1 MSIATQRA
9 SAARAYAW
17 HRANPAASPAG
28 RTVFLAVAGA
38 AVACLFPL
46 IGCRSQSRTETAVTL
61 EQPRVM
67 NGVIVEPND
76 PAKLD
81 GLAEAIDAID
91 LPTSP
96 QTPPPVTETTKPEDA
111 SPAKVTM
118 TEAVDMTARRPLP
131 PESMTTLPL
140 PKLSRIE
147 LNEIVEHM
155 VLGFESSHGYVAAS
169 PALADAMPIAP
180 PGILG
185 DRILAKPAENGT
197 HVLRFGYRCFVSQ
210 PPEFWAVGVIVGPD
224 GALSANPDLS
234 QVEARMTQIMA
245 TLQEM
250 RTGLTVRELETRLIQ
265 LSYVD
270 ATTAINMLKGFGVTT
285 LNQPTEVPAV
295 IEFDKLPYV
304 VRIEDPKKEY
314 TGLVGSKEATSSSK
328 LSMAPGGASELM
340 DNAIASPMTQIMVL
354 FHPAYPEQFSEVRR
368 ILDSFVDRPAR
379 QIFIE
384 AMVLE
389 ISEEGLKELGV
400 EWALNE
406 SPLSINAGSLNAGA
420 ADETLRL
427 STPDT
432 SMLNEI
438 FEGSEF
444 QWNWEATIRA
454 LIRTGKAEILSR
466 PSVLTLDNRQST
478 IRVGQ
483 DIPIASSFEG
493 FGSYSTKVSFQFEYL
508 PTGILLNIRP
518 RINESGA
525 EVSMLIDTIVS
536 ARVPGEDL
544 EMKSADGTVLASAPT
559 VSTRRVQ
566 TYGRIPNNT
575 PLIIGGLVAREQTQV
590 VEKIPLLGDLPLVG
604 WLFRAQTNDR
614 LKREVIIVLTPH
626 VLPEKR
632 VVLRALPKDEDLFD
646 SFGNALFRD
655 SYRIRSEDVFDL
667 SFLLENRR
675 IATYRDLA
683 RQAAQKNFRLASAE
697 PFRSFVRDSVPG
709 EPILVARMIYE
720 VIKRLDTARGV
731 ETSRIIYF
739 DGQQE
744 GGFTVKFLQDR
755 FADRTEEG
763 VTDFGD
769 QALAISYRF
778 DRDSLTEGRLGT
790 EPIPEIRLVDC
801 PDRETWGKLLWE
813 LNQPLPDGQQRH
825 TILIQN
831 DSDIVRL
838 QRAMVLKK
846 VASLNGGMEE
856 MCLRNFCVGKVLL
869 MPELKKGQIHV
880 VDADTAMFFFHT
892 EHYYAAT
899 LAEIES
905 RLKDLDQALRRPE
918 IRVLLTSPLPGD
930 NPPEGGM

>member
-1 MSIATQRA
+1 MSIPTQRA
-9 SAARAYAW
+9 SAARVCARR
-17 HRANPAASPAG
+17 RANPVAARAK
-28 RTVFLAVAGA
+28 RIEFLAIA
-38 AVACLFPL
+38 ACLLSL

-61 EQPRVM
+61 ETPRAA
-67 NGVIVEPND
+67 NGVVVEPND
-76 PAKLD
+76 PAKLE
-81 GLAEAIDAID
+81 GLAAAVDAID
-91 LPTSP
+91 LPASDN
-96 QTPPPVTETTKPEDA
+96 QTAKQKDV
-111 SPAKVTM
+111 SPAKVTL
-118 TEAVDMTARRPLP
+118 TEAVNMTVRRPLP
-131 PESMTTLPL
+131 PESTTTLPL

-147 LNEIVEHM
+147 LNEIVEHV
-155 VLGFESSHGYVAAS
+155 VLGFESSHGYAAAS
-169 PALADAMPIAP
+169 STLADAMPIAP
-180 PGILG
+180 PGVLG
-185 DRILAKPAENGT
+185 DRILARPAEKGT
-197 HVLRFGYRCFVSQ
+197 HVLRFGYRSFVSQ

-224 GALSANPDLS
+224 GTLSANPDLS
-234 QVEARMTQIMA
+234 QVEARVTQIMA
-245 TLQEM
+245 SLREM

-270 ATTAINMLKGFGVTT
+270 APAAINMLKGFGITT
-285 LNQPTEVPAV
+285 LNQPSEVPASV
-295 IEFDKLPYV
+295 EFDKLPYV
-304 VRIEDPKKEY
+304 VNIEDPKKEY
-314 TGLVGSKEATSSSK
+314 TGLVGSKEANAGSKK
-328 LSMAPGGASELM
+328 LSMTPGAASELM

-389 ISEEGLKELGV
+389 ISEQGLKELGV
-400 EWALNE
+400 NWALNE
-406 SPLSINAGSLNAGA
+406 SPLAINAGSLNAGTPN
-420 ADETLRL
+420 ETLRL

-438 FEGSEF
+438 FEGEY

-454 LIRTGKAEILSR
+454 LIRTEKAEILSR

-483 DIPIASSFEG
+483 DIPIASSLEG
-493 FGSYSTKVSFQFEYL
+493 LGTDSTKVSFQFDYL

-518 RINESGA
+518 RINESGDQ
-525 EVSMLIDTIVS
+525 VSMLIDTIVS
-536 ARVPGEDL
+536 DKVPGQDL
-544 EMKSADGTVLASAPT
+544 EMRSADGTILASAPT

-575 PLIIGGLVAREQTQV
+575 PLIIGGLVAREHTQTTDKV
-590 VEKIPLLGDLPLVG
+590 PLLGDLPLIGV
-604 WLFRAQTNDR
+604 LFRSTTTDR

-632 VVLRALPKDEDLFD
+632 GILRAIPKDEDYFD
-646 SFGNALFRD
+646 SFGNELFRD

-675 IATYRDLA
+675 IATYRELA

-709 EPILVARMIYE
+709 EPILVSRMIYE
-720 VIKRLDTARGV
+720 VIKRLNTADGV
-731 ETSRIIYF
+731 ANSKIIYF
-739 DGQQE
+739 DGQQV
-744 GGFTVKFLQDR
+744 GGYTVKFLQDLL
-755 FADRTEEG
+755 ADRIENG

-769 QALAISYRF
+769 QALAITYRF
-778 DRDSLTEGRLGT
+778 DRASLAEGRLGT

-801 PDRETWGKLLWE
+801 PDRKTWARLLWE
-813 LNQPLPDGQQRH
+813 LNQPLPDGYQRH

-831 DSDIVRL
+831 DSDLVRL
-838 QRAMVLKK
+838 RRALVIKK
-846 VASLNGGMEE
+846 VAALNGGMGE
-856 MCLRNFCVGKVLL
+856 MCLRNFSVGKVLL

-918 IRVLLTSPLPGD
+918 IRVLVTSPVPGD
-930 NPPEGGM
+930 NPPEGAL